1 MPVDTNSMRDLVNSN
16 NPVRPDGWSR
26 STLPNS
32 FATIV
37 APSIPRQKILITFS
51 LSVTLIAH
59 GV

>member
-37 APSIPRQKILITFS
+37 APSIPRPIGRGTADYVDRRPS
-51 LSVTLIAH
+51 WSA
-59 GV
+59 